1 MSDGRDWAL
10 TGGLLAAAALAVGAA
25 WATTPR
31 PPDTSVYA
39 EEGKPLL
46 PDLTDPHASASIEIV
61 GWDEAASAARPF
73 KVERKGNRWIIPSHE
88 DYPAEAEDRLVKVSG
103 ALVTL
108 RRDKLVAERETEHA
122 TLGVVDPLDA
132 KATGGGRGTHV
143 TLRDASGR
151 VLADAVVGKA
161 VEGDDGWRY
170 VRVVGETRTWAVKM
184 KGVDLSAEFHD
195 WIERDLLKA
204 DRWTLR
210 RIEMHPYRIDE
221 QTMRILPA
229 APVVLSKPDTG
240 DWGLDGMTAEEQLN
254 REKLDGLVGAL
265 DDLKIVDVRRK
276 PEGLSQDLKR
286 AAGIQIPDLTR
297 IDLQNKGFFFT
308 PDGALVSNEG
318 ELLAWSHNGVR
329 YILRFGELAGAGEG
343 KTEGRYL
350 FITAAFDAE
359 FLPEPKKPE
368 PPAAPPGT
376 GDGAPSGNGAKP
388 PGDGATPP
396 GDGEKPPTPPTPPG
410 GDAPPGGGGQDAI
423 PGDVQDPENPVE
435 KPQDPPAAGPQDPPA
450 PAPQEP
456 PTGTPPP
463 VPAPDA
469 AKPAEPVKPVEPPK
483 VDDAEQKE
491 WERKHEEWRKKRDE
505 GQKQAA
511 ELNARFADWYY
522 VIPGDEFKKIR
533 LARADL
539 VKAKDGK

>member
-1 MSDGRDWAL
+1 MSDGREWAV

-31 PPDTSVYA
+31 PPDTSTYA
-39 EEGKPLL
+39 EEGTPLL

-61 GWDEAASAARPF
+61 AWDEAASGARPF
-73 KVERKGNRWIIPSHE
+73 KVERKANRWLIPSHE

-103 ALVTL
+103 ALCTL
-108 RRDKLVAERETEHA
+108 RRDKLVAERETAHA
-122 TLGVVDPLDA
+122 SLGVVDPLDQR
-132 KATGGGRGTHV
+132 ATGGGRGTHV

-170 VRVVGETRTWAVKM
+170 VRVGGESRTWAVKM

-210 RIEMHPYRIDE
+210 RIELHPYRIDE

-229 APVVLSKPDTG
+229 AAIVLQKPDTG
-240 DWGLDGMTAEEQLN
+240 DWGLDGMTDSEQLN

-276 PEGLSQDLKR
+276 PEGLSHDLRR
-286 AAGIQIPDLTR
+286 AAGLQIPDLTR
-297 IDLQNKGFFFT
+297 IDLQNKGYFISAE
-308 PDGALVSNEG
+308 GALVSNEG
-318 ELLAWSHNGVR
+318 ELNAWSHNGVR
-329 YILRFGELAGAGEG
+329 YTLRFGELAGAGEG

-350 FITAAFDAE
+350 FITAAFDPE

-368 PPAAPPGT
+368 PPAPPPGT
-376 GDGAPSGNGAKP
+376 GDGDGKPPGDGAKP
-388 PGDGATPP
+388 PGDGTPP
-396 GDGEKPPTPPTPPG
+396 GDGEKPPTPPG
-410 GDAPPGGGGQDAI
+410 GETPPGGGGQDAI
-423 PGDVQDPENPVE
+423 PGAAQDPEKPAE
-435 KPQDPPAAGPQDPPA
+435 KPADPPAA

-463 VPAPDA
+463 APAPDA
-469 AKPAEPVKPVEPPK
+469 AKPQDPPKPAEPPAPEPPK
-483 VDDAEQKE
+483 VDDAAQKE
-491 WERKHEEWRKKRDE
+491 WERKHEDWRKKRDE

-533 LARADL
+533 LTRADL
-539 VKAKDGK
+539 VKPKDGK